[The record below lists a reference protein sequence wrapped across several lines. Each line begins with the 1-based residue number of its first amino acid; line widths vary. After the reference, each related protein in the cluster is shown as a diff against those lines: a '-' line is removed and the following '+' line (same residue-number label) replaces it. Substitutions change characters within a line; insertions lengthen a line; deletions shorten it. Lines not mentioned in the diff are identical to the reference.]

1 MKYRRDIYDLVF
13 VGKSLKNIYK
23 LNVFD
28 YVLFRSWTKPLNN
41 VNHLTLDVPFRTDRG
56 TSLKILCFV
65 QICRLWNELP
75 LSTRE
80 SNILSIFRKNLIV
93 FYYNNFNVNFL

>member
-1 MKYRRDIYDLVF
+1 MKYRRDINDLVF

-28 YVLFRSWTKPLNN
+28 YVLFRSCTKPLKN
-41 VNHLTLDVPFRTDRG
+41 VDHLTLDVPFRTDRR
-56 TSLKILCFV
+56 TSLRILFFV

-80 SNILSIFRKNLIV
+80 SNILPIFHKNLV
-93 FYYNNFNVNFL
+93 AFYNDNFNVNFL